1 MLRVVGTDGVFYF
14 GIWGEIDKL
23 SSKLGDFYILA
34 EIKKCG
40 KLINMCVLFSSI
52 KHIIFVAC
60 NRSYHK

>member
-40 KLINMCVLFSSI
+40 KLINMSVLS
-52 KHIIFVAC
+52 FVYKTHC
-60 NRSYHK
+60 FRCM